1 MFEEKDLYTRAMP
14 SCPSCGADVP
24 EGFAFCGRCGAPL
37 AAGAEERRVVTVL
50 FCDLAGFTARSDRAD
65 PEDVRALLRPYH
77 ARLRAEIERFGGTL
91 DKFIGDGVMAVFGAP
106 ASHEDDPERA
116 VRCGLGILDAVAE
129 LNQAQPDLDLKVRIG
144 VTTGEA
150 VVAADRHHSEG
161 VVGDVVNTAARLEG
175 VAEVGSVL
183 VGEPTFRATRALFDY
198 RPLAPV
204 RVKGKAEP
212 LSVWRA
218 ASARSRLGVAVD
230 QVPATPFLGRDGEL
244 ATGDL
249 GAALRL
255 IEELEQ
261 ATRDGPGCYRADPL
275 PIVARICRRAA
286 RPELAERF
294 LDGADTPAA
303 RYQHSLTSARAVLAE
318 THGDLDLAAALYSD
332 AGERWRGFGVVLEQA
347 QALLGLARCAARGA
361 RTADGEPLA
370 AARRLLGSLGA
381 TALVADAHR

>member
-1 MFEEKDLYTRAMP
+1 VVECLFDL
-14 SCPSCGADVP
+14 
-24 EGFAFCGRCGAPL
+24 GRWDEAL
-37 AAGAEERRVVTVL
+37 
-50 FCDLAGFTARSDRAD
+50 DRAD
-65 PEDVRALLRPYH
+65 RLLAGHRDLAESYEGVSLT
-77 ARLRAEIERFGGTL
+77 ARKAHILACRG
-91 DKFIGDGVMAVFGAP
+91 AV
-106 ASHEDDPERA
+106 
-116 VRCGLGILDAVAE
+116 
-129 LNQAQPDLDLKVRIG
+129 
-144 VTTGEA
+144 GEA
-150 VVAADRHHSEG
+150 VALKDRF
-161 VVGDVVNTAARLEG
+161 L
-175 VAEVGSVL
+175 
-183 VGEPTFRATRALFDY
+183 P
-198 RPLAPV
+198 
-204 RVKGKAEP
+204 
-212 LSVWRA
+212 
-218 ASARSRLGVAVD
+218 RSRDIGD
-230 QVPATPFLGRDGEL
+230 PQVVSNVFPIAALIEQ

-381 TALVADAHR
+381 TALVADADR